1 MNRLRYFFCLA
12 VIGFVLLCQSDV
24 LSQTLKINEFMASN
38 TKTIK
43 DPDYNGY
50 ADWIEIYNYG
60 TEIIN
65 LKGYYITDLL
75 SQPQKYKF
83 TSDLFIQPGA
93 YLLIWADDK
102 NSGAHTNFKL
112 SASGES
118 IGLYNSSGQVIDT
131 LTFGAQQDDI
141 SYGRVPDG
149 SSNWFYLLPSS
160 PGTINLEANIHNKL
174 SLPSVSVN
182 GGFYNSALSI
192 TITHPDSTASIRYTI
207 DGSIPKT
214 NSLLYTGP
222 VHIDSTLILKVRAFK
237 EGCKESDL
245 LTAMYFINE
254 NTQLPVFSLS
264 TDPDNFFSDT
274 SGIYV
279 EGTNGIMGHCST
291 APRNWNQDW
300 ERPIDIQFFEKERS
314 AGFSVSAGV
323 QIYGGCTRLYPM
335 KSLAF
340 YFRGS
345 YGFGKLHYQLF
356 PNLNIDKYNNFIL
369 RSSGQDWWRTM
380 FRDGM
385 VQTLVAQNTNVDV
398 QSFRPSIVF
407 LNGSY
412 WGIHNIREK
421 YNEHYLNSHY
431 GVNEDSVDLL
441 ELGNGAT
448 ANNGDLVAYN
458 SMMSFVSS
466 NDISIPANYEHMK
479 SIIDIDEYIDYMSAE
494 IYAAN
499 GDWPQGNTKAW
510 RERKASG
517 KWRWMLYDTDFTFGG
532 NSSGQYNT
540 NTIELATVE
549 NSTGR
554 ISPKATLLF
563 RKLLTNSDFKNEFIQ
578 RFAAHINTTFNKNR
592 VLVVIDSLS
601 GKIADEIPRHKAR
614 WPQSISL
621 GNNWLENIQVMKDF
635 AVKRPNYIRG
645 FFNTKFGLAGSYS
658 LIIGRNNPAWGKVFS
673 NSLEVK
679 NNDSLNVFF
688 KNVPLKLKAVPS
700 AGYHFVRWEGI
711 STSTSPEIT
720 VLNNSNSSIKAIF
733 EEGVSDVKDET
744 QPGKFVLSQN
754 YPNPFNPNTTIS
766 YQLPKSG
773 LVTIKVF
780 DILGNEIETLV
791 NENKPAGNYNINF
804 DASKLSTGVYIYRIF
819 SGDYTAAKKMLLI
832 K

>member
-1 MNRLRYFFCLA
+1 MNRFLYFFCLV
-12 VIGFVLLCQSDV
+12 VISFVLFGQSEV
-24 LSQTLKINEFMASN
+24 FSQTLKINEFMASN
-38 TKTIK
+38 SHTIK

-60 TEIIN
+60 TELIN
-65 LKGYYITDLL
+65 LKNYFITDLL
-75 SQPQKYKF
+75 SQPQKYQF
-83 TSDLFIQPGA
+83 TSDLFIQPGS

-102 NSGAHTNFKL
+102 NTGVHTNFKL

-118 IGLYNSSGQVIDT
+118 IGLFNASGQVIDT
-131 LTFGAQQDDI
+131 LSFGAQQDDI

-174 SLPSVSVN
+174 SLPSVSLN
-182 GGFYNSALSI
+182 GGFYNSSLSVA
-192 TITHPDSTASIRYTI
+192 ITHPDSSVSIRYTK
-207 DGSIPKT
+207 DGSIPAT
-214 NSLLYTGP
+214 NSLLYSGP
-222 VHIDSTLILKVRAFK
+222 VQIDSTLILKIRAFK
-237 EGCKESDL
+237 EGFKESSIL
-245 LTAMYFINE
+245 SVMYFINE

-264 TDPDNFFSDT
+264 TNPENFFSDT

-279 EGTNGIMGHCST
+279 EGTNGITGHCST

-300 ERPIDIQFFEKERS
+300 ERPIDIQFFEKDRS
-314 AGFSVSAGV
+314 IGFSASAGV

-345 YGFGKLHYQLF
+345 YGFGKLHYKLF
-356 PNLNIDKYNNFIL
+356 PNLNIDEYNNFIL

-385 VQTLVAQNTNVDV
+385 VQTLIGQNTNVDV
-398 QSFRPSIVF
+398 QSYRPSVVF
-407 LNGSY
+407 LNGYY

-441 ELGNGAT
+441 ESGNSTT

-458 SMMSFVSS
+458 SMMNYVSTK
-466 NDISIPANYEHMK
+466 DISIPANYEYIK
-479 SIIDIDEYIDYMSAE
+479 SIIDIDEYIDYMCAE

-499 GDWPQGNTKAW
+499 GDWPQGNTKLW

-532 NSSGQYNT
+532 NSSGQYDT
-540 NTIELATVE
+540 NTLELATAE
-549 NSTGR
+549 NSNGR
-554 ISPKATLLF
+554 ISPRATLLI

-592 VLVVIDSLS
+592 VLFVIDSLS
-601 GKIADEIPRHKAR
+601 QKIADEIPRHKSR
-614 WPQSISL
+614 WPKSISL

-635 AVKRPNYIRG
+635 AVNRPNYIRG

-658 LIIGRNNPAWGKVFS
+658 LIISRSNPAWGRVFS

-679 NNDSLNVFF
+679 SNDSLNVFF
-688 KNVPLKLKAVPS
+688 KNVPLKLKAIPA

-720 VLNNSNSSIKAIF
+720 VLNNTNSTIKAVF
-733 EEGVSDVKDET
+733 EQGVSDVKDET
-744 QPGKFVLSQN
+744 LPGKYLLGQN

-773 LVTIKVF
+773 LVTLKVY

-791 NENKPAGNYNINF
+791 NETKPAGSYNANF
-804 DASKLSTGVYIYRIF
+804 DASKLSTGVYIYRIVT
-819 SGDYTAAKKMLLI
+819 GDYTAAKKMILI